1 MINKFEN
8 EYAFLSNFY
17 PSPMK
22 GFDGIQYPTVEHAF
36 QAQKSLD
43 IIERS
48 QIAVAPTPG
57 QAKRL
62 GRKVKL
68 RLDWNS
74 IKEEVM
80 YNYVFR
86 KFYTHPELKEKLLAT
101 GEEYL
106 EEGTT
111 WHDNEWG
118 NCYCPK
124 CKNIQGQNKLGKILM
139 RVRKELKT

>member
-1 MINKFEN
+1 MINKFEG

-17 PSPMK
+17 PSPMM
-22 GFDGIQYPTVEHAF
+22 GFDAIEYPTVEHAF

-43 IIERS
+43 IMERMA
-48 QIAVAPTPG
+48 IAKAPTPG
-57 QAKRL
+57 KAKRL

-68 RLDWNS
+68 RPNWNS

-80 YNYVFR
+80 YNYVFH
-86 KFYTHPELKEKLLAT
+86 KFHTHPELKEKLLAT
-101 GEEYL
+101 GNEYL

-111 WHDNEWG
+111 WCDNEWG
-118 NCYCPK
+118 NCYCPR
-124 CKNIQGQNKLGKILM
+124 CVNIQGKNKLGKILM